1 MMIRHE
7 HAMQCD
13 MTLHTQ
19 PDPMID
25 MINDMMMLV
34 VLPTGVS
41 KRLDSR

>member
-1 MMIRHE
+1 MS
-7 HAMQCD
+7 MQRD

-25 MINDMMMLV
+25 MIMTMLV

-41 KRLDSR
+41 KRLDYR